1 MSHTASPMTARST
14 EKPVAKRRLQQREEA
29 RRAILDATEGLLVA
43 EGYEALSMRRLAEQC
58 GYTAPSIYHHFGDK
72 RGLIDALLEERF
84 GLLVERIRSVAAGD
98 DPVEILH
105 GQLSA
110 FVRFG
115 LENPTHYR
123 LLMAPRLDAESPPP
137 RSSEAARELI
147 EVTLTRLAQARRLQ
161 VGDIEE
167 AVQCIWTTLHGLIS
181 LHISRP
187 DHPWTPN
194 HVEAALGILLR
205 GLVAPAGGP
214 RSSEPAAE
222 QPG

>member
-1 MSHTASPMTARST
+1 MTEPSAA
-14 EKPVAKRRLQQREEA
+14 KPIEKRRLQQREET
-29 RRAILDATEGLLVA
+29 RRAILDATEALLVA
-43 EGYEALSMRRLAEQC
+43 EGYEAFSMRRLADQC

-84 GLLVERIRSVAAGD
+84 LLLVERMRGVAADGD
-98 DPVEILH
+98 PLDTLRR
-105 GQLSA
+105 QLLA

-123 LLMAPRLDAESPPP
+123 LLMVPRLDEQSPPP

-147 EVTLTRLAQARRLQ
+147 EVTLQRLARRRRLQ
-161 VGDIEE
+161 VADIEA

-187 DHPWTPN
+187 DHPWVPN
-194 HVEAALGILLR
+194 HVELALGTLLR
-205 GLVAPAGGP
+205 GLVSPAAAPDRGAPATGP
-214 RSSEPAAE
+214 SR
-222 QPG
+222 